1 MEEKNKRTPSLGI
14 QNDDEAIIQLSF
26 TAFVDIIYSQYV
38 WYFLTIE
45 YEMIVSTQFNVF
57 VFALS
62 I

>member
-45 YEMIVSTQFNVF
+45 YGMIVSTQFNVF